1 MQAISTKYIPA
12 TDRRGSR
19 IKATA
24 YRKSIMVPY
33 DDTQGVESAHH
44 KAFQAL
50 AEKLGWLDMG
60 TWYVGGCPS
69 GKGNVYVCSPKYA
82 SSFVNIVREG

>member
-24 YRKSIMVPY
+24 YRKSITIPY
-33 DDTQGVESAHH
+33 DDTQGENQAHH
-44 KAFQAL
+44 NAFQAL
-50 AEKLGWLDMG
+50 AEKLGWLDVG
-60 TWYVGGCPS
+60 TWYVGGCPT
-69 GKGNVYVCSPKYA
+69 GKGNVYVYSPKYA
-82 SSFVNIVREG
+82 SSAVNIVKEG